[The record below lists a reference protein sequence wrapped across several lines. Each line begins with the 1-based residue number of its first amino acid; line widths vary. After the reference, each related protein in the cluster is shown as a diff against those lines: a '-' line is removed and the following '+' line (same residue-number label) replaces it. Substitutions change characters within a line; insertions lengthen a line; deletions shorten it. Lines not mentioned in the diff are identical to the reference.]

1 MSLKCFVLDNL
12 PDRTALHDAV
22 EQAVRDYLGDPALHV
37 VYTDKG
43 APTLPDCDPPKYLS
57 VTTTGEK
64 MLVALQD
71 SPVGIDGEYIPRV
84 EQSKTDYLLL
94 AERFFSG
101 EETEYVRD
109 GSSVGDEKLRFLKV
123 WTRKEA
129 YIKCAGKVLSDFPSF
144 SVVENGKLLSKLG
157 SVSLRKFSI
166 SFEGCE
172 NYLFAI
178 AGV

>member
-1 MSLKCFVLDNL
+1 MSLKCFVLDNQ
-12 PDRTALHDAV
+12 PNRAARHEAV
-22 EQAVRDYLGDPALHV
+22 EQAVRDYLGDPALRV
-37 VYTDKG
+37 VYTEKG

-64 MLVALQD
+64 MLVVLQD
-71 SPVGIDGEYIPRV
+71 TPVGIDGEYLPRV

-109 GSSVGDEKLRFLKV
+109 GSSIGDEKQRFLKV

-129 YIKCAGKVLSDFPSF
+129 YIKCVGKLLSDFPSF
-144 SVVENGKLLSKLG
+144 SVVEGGKLLSKLG
-157 SVSLRKFSI
+157 GVSLRKFSI
-166 SFEGCE
+166 SFENCE